1 MTTPVFRLMLEARL
15 EDLLRELTRAEPR
28 TVDEHLLGRL
38 NRETVRLL
46 RHEPAARK
54 ES

>member
-1 MTTPVFRLMLEARL
+1 MLMLEARL
-15 EDLLRELTRAEPR
+15 EDLLRELKRAEPR